1 MSWTAATPVQM
12 DFDILAGPMELGRG
26 AVKGAPYAA
35 EAINEVVQTLADGN
49 RIVRSSTTAIYR
61 DAAGRTRRE
70 QGLAIIG
77 PLVAAAAETKQVIIT
92 DPEKGVT
99 YMLDPTTRTAR
110 RLPMPA
116 FGALRQGPNG
126 VPLPVPLPPVP
137 PPSGDVVFFEAA
149 VEAALPPPAGADVM
163 RMVTAQRFGGPKA
176 EAGVSESLGTQT
188 VEGVRTEGTRS
199 TLTIAAGQIGNERP
213 IEIVSERWFSP
224 ELKTLVLSKQSDPRF
239 GETTYRLSNIVL
251 GDPEPSLFE
260 VPGDFQII
268 EPGGAGD
275 MIFRRRVP

>member
-1 MSWTAATPVQM
+1 MTAGRIGRAYGCVVVLSTLWCASAQAQANASSPASAPVEINAVAIEMHTAGDPTVGAGGVMSWTAATPGQM

-35 EAINEVVQTLADGN
+35 EAVNEVVQTLADGN

-92 DPEKGVT
+92 DPTKGAT
-99 YMLDPTTRTAR
+99 YMLDPAARTAR

-126 VPLPVPLPPVP
+126 VPLPVLPPPVP
-137 PPSGDVVFFEAA
+137 P
-149 VEAALPPPAGADVM
+149 
-163 RMVTAQRFGGPKA
+163 
-176 EAGVSESLGTQT
+176 
-188 VEGVRTEGTRS
+188 
-199 TLTIAAGQIGNERP
+199 
-213 IEIVSERWFSP
+213 
-224 ELKTLVLSKQSDPRF
+224 
-239 GETTYRLSNIVL
+239 
-251 GDPEPSLFE
+251 
-260 VPGDFQII
+260 
-268 EPGGAGD
+268 
-275 MIFRRRVP
+275 